1 MLAWL
6 KLKDGRIGT
15 QKFLNKRHLVLFA
28 AFFWGGGWGCRFLDK
43 DSNEKNHC
51 VTEESKDRWGVGV

>member
-28 AFFWGGGWGCRFLDK
+28 AFLG
-43 DSNEKNHC
+43 
-51 VTEESKDRWGVGV
+51 GVGVSVFGQG